1 MLTSSDIVH
10 TIVYALLMLNTDLH
24 SIDNSMKMTR
34 QQFIRNALDSIKS
47 YSDEDFDRDA
57 TIRAKRNSSRA
68 GIPLFDDNTPSPSSD
83 AYINRTAL
91 DQKEAEGQ
99 GSVRQRPVSAV
110 PSMAPT
116 TSPFMFELRSFE
128 NVALVNAPFEGSS
141 KAWETQVEGVLK
153 DFYGS
158 VQQLR
163 LPLFGGP
170 DSFTTPAS
178 AVRPTLSTSASSST
192 MLRRSGSVMSKAVS
206 ERGSGRI
213 PDFRTWQAKSRTK
226 PKLPAIKHNSARSSI
241 EDGGS
246 VWSPSVSSTW
256 SRGYGSASA
265 SSDTLATHV
274 TSADRLAH
282 HAPGFANAIQHAA
295 AKDSMDGPNEDEL
308 NLEDV
313 PMLEDES
320 LALAGA
326 PWAKE
331 GIVHHKKHHTG
342 NDKKSKNSKWEDCF
356 AVVEKGNLSTFS
368 FTSNA
373 SVRNQKNKALRAG
386 PVGGGNWTESAQ
398 ALCAFPLRQSLA
410 NVLPPPGFDKSRP
423 YAFALSLPNGNVH
436 FFQVGTPEI
445 AKEFVSTA
453 NYWAAR
459 LSKEPLGGGISNIEY
474 GWSDAIINASTTD
487 DPANLRKASR
497 SSASIPRSFDQQSR
511 PTRSFPGDRAS
522 LDEWTVPAQSN
533 SHSTLPEH
541 EQLQA
546 LRRYINEVEHDL
558 QVHNDLR
565 EPMLAAY
572 SGRSANV
579 ARAMQNWEKR
589 SSYLLSEIVRFRTY
603 VEVLEMAGVR
613 RREVDVEREKY
624 EEEIR
629 RLRERDNGDG
639 ALEKQ
644 SGSAEGIGLG
654 VTTG

>member
-1 MLTSSDIVH
+1 
-10 TIVYALLMLNTDLH
+10 MLNTDLH
-24 SIDNSMKMTR
+24 SIDNSLKMTR
-34 QQFIRNALDSIKS
+34 QQFIRNALGSIQT
-47 YSDEDFDRDA
+47 YSEEGFNKDA
-57 TIRAKRNSSRA
+57 TVRANRNSSRA
-68 GIPLFDDNTPSPSSD
+68 GIPMSEDNTPSPSSD
-83 AYINRTAL
+83 AYINRTAF
-91 DQKEAEGQ
+91 DQREAESQ

-116 TSPFMFELRSFE
+116 TSPFMFEMRSFE

-153 DFYGS
+153 DFYGL

-163 LPLFGGP
+163 LPLLGGP
-170 DSFTTPAS
+170 DSFPTTAS
-178 AVRPTLSTSASSST
+178 VARPTLSTTTSSST

-295 AKDSMDGPNEDEL
+295 AKDMMEGSNEDEL
-308 NLEDV
+308 MLEDL

-331 GIVHHKKHHTG
+331 GIVHHKKNHLG

-410 NVLPPPGFDKSRP
+410 NVLPPPGFDRSRP
-423 YAFALSLPNGNVH
+423 YAFALTLPNGNVH

-459 LSKEPLGGGISNIEY
+459 LSKEPLSGSISNIEY
-474 GWSDAIINASTTD
+474 GWSDAIINATITD
-487 DPANLRKASR
+487 EPATANLRKASR
-497 SSASIPRSFDQQSR
+497 SSASIPRNFDQQSR

-522 LDEWTVPAQSN
+522 LDEWTIPAQSN

-546 LRRYINEVEHDL
+546 LRRYIKEVEHEL

-572 SGRSANV
+572 SGRSANI
-579 ARAMQNWEKR
+579 ARAMQNWEKK

-613 RREVDVEREKY
+613 RREVDGEREKY

-629 RLRERDNGDG
+629 RVRGGENGDG
-639 ALEKQ
+639 EKQ
-644 SGSAEGIGLG
+644 GGSAEGVGLG
-654 VTTG
+654 VMTG